1 MDSSEGSKKR
11 PAHSVPLDRILIP
24 MHIWCMLHWSDRRL
38 LHCKEFY
45 IFFLKKSHKRRLSDG
60 SPAVVF
66 PTVSLKIRR
75 SSDAY
80 VVLRRLSDASSCR
93 FCDGYTSLRRLSDA
107 CGSNS
112 F

>member
-1 MDSSEGSKKR
+1 MDALHPQSYDIVGKFILKQSFPLYWNPVVWSEVT
-11 PAHSVPLDRILIP
+11 ALH
-24 MHIWCMLHWSDRRL
+24 MLY
-38 LHCKEFY
+38 F
-45 IFFLKKSHKRRLSDG
+45 IFLNSHKRRLSDG

-66 PTVSLKIRR
+66 PTVSLKIHR

-80 VVLRRLSDASSCR
+80 VVYRRFSNACSCR
-93 FCDGYTSLRRLSDA
+93 FCDGYPSLRRLSDA